1 MFDVPVPDIAV
12 SAVPALMNS
21 VGQARPTGLPHVS
34 LALLNPMAESS
45 QPASVWPKNEEESVP
60 STDRAVLKT
69 LLPGSFQL
77 LEPLNLAAVAV
88 SLETLFTLSFKS
100 ATTDSQPPASPMSV
114 GAISAIETPQP
125 GTDSAQDSMAVI
137 PRKPVADDLKKVAPV
152 PGRDSLSQCVEA
164 EKPQDMTQLNTRLQ
178 VLRRGT
184 VIGDVSGTHGIEH
197 VVQSLQKMLGDE
209 PFNPNDI
216 APVLGGGNSS
226 AIRLS
231 QDVLVSLVSLVS
243 EDLAQPAMNSEWAA
257 ITWSDQLRQAMGAA
271 PLDAGDIQ
279 RMLKGLH
286 SSEQQLNGLAS
297 WYGPYFH
304 GRLTA
309 NGEIFDQ
316 NMLTAAHK
324 SLPFNTLLQV
334 RNLKNDQTVVVRIND
349 RGPYVGKRSLDL
361 SKAAAH
367 CLSSEQT
374 GVIPY
379 EAVILEQPL
388 EIATSAN

>member
-21 VGQARPTGLPHVS
+21 VGQARPTELPPVS
-34 LALLNPMAESS
+34 SALPNAMAVSS
-45 QPASVWPKNEEESVP
+45 QPASVVPNIGGKSVP

-69 LLPGSFQL
+69 LLPNSFQL
-77 LEPLNLAAVAV
+77 LEPLNLAAMAV
-88 SLETLFTLSFKS
+88 SLETLFTLSLKS
-100 ATTDSQPPASPMSV
+100 PTTDSQPPVSILSV
-114 GAISAIETPQP
+114 GAVPISNPGVDLDQDAMAAISSELVA
-125 GTDSAQDSMAVI
+125 TDL
-137 PRKPVADDLKKVAPV
+137 PKKSPV
-152 PGRDSLSQCVEA
+152 PVRESLSRCVEA
-164 EKPQDMTQLNTRLQ
+164 EQSQDIAPLDTLFQ
-178 VLRRGT
+178 VLLRGT
-184 VIGDVSGTHGIEH
+184 VVGDIRGTYGPAH
-197 VVQSLQKMLGDE
+197 VARALQIILGDE
-209 PFNPNDI
+209 PFNPNNI
-216 APVLGGGNSS
+216 APVLGGGNQP

-231 QDVLVSLVSLVS
+231 QDILVSLVS
-243 EDLAQPAMNSEWAA
+243 EDAAKPAMNSEWAA
-257 ITWSDQLRQAMGAA
+257 ITWSDQLRQAMGVT

-279 RMLKGLH
+279 MMLKGLH
-286 SSEQQLNGLAS
+286 PSEQHLDGLAS

-316 NMLTAAHK
+316 NTLTAAHK

-367 CLSSEQT
+367 CLDSEQT

-379 EAVILEQPL
+379 EAVILEQSL
-388 EIATSAN
+388 EIATSEN